1 VKIPVSEHTGFPT
14 VSPNSLR
21 KYGTAGF
28 DLADQEDAQGCPR
41 QWKARYVDR
50 LVDDDTEILAY
61 GRIIHRALE
70 IMEEDALGPEDAL
83 AKAWAESPLDLSP
96 EYYAESLVDLR
107 NYLARA
113 SSPLDRY
120 GTLFTER
127 RLTALLYEDEDFGPT
142 YLQGIVDRAA
152 VDFDDPALIHLVDF
166 KSNRHPPSVEQVR
179 RAVQPKAYT
188 WLAYQNA
195 AALFPHTTA
204 PRIVFHLD
212 AIKWWELP
220 PVVFDDDDLEAWHS
234 WTVAIV
240 RKIWRDE
247 DALPVLNPGCSYCPV
262 QDDCPPYQKLPD
274 LASYLMSVKPDDA
287 DDLVLWRD
295 RANAARLLLEKAVKQ
310 VDARFVADAE
320 RLGLV
325 EAGGYRWTRDVK
337 WVDDTDAR
345 TLHDILGDDL
355 FYALVTVGKGRL
367 ESTVKA
373 LDSTTARR
381 ALDCV
386 RRVPDGTTIK
396 KTGV

>member
-1 VKIPVSEHTGFPT
+1 MRIPVSDHTGFPT

-50 LVDDDTEILAY
+50 IVDDDSEVLAY

-70 IMEEDALGPEDAL
+70 IMEEDAIGPEPAL
-83 AKAWAESPLDLSP
+83 ERAWAESALDLSP

-142 YLQGIVDRAA
+142 YLQGIVDRGA
-152 VDFDDPALIHLVDF
+152 VDFDDPSLIHLVDF

-195 AALFPHTTA
+195 AELFPHTTS

-212 AIKWWELP
+212 AIKWRELP
-220 PVVFDDDDLEAWHS
+220 PVVFSDDDLEAWHS

-247 DALPVLNPGCSYCPV
+247 DAAPVLNPGCTYCPV
-262 QDDCPPYQKLPD
+262 KADCPAYQKLPD
-274 LASYLMSVKPDDA
+274 LASHLMSVKPADA

-295 RANAARLLLEKAVKQ
+295 RANAARLLLEKEVKAI
-310 VDARFVADAE
+310 DKRFVDDAE
-320 RLGLV
+320 QFGLV
-325 EAGGYRWTRDVK
+325 EAGGYRWSRDVR
-337 WVDDTDAR
+337 WVDDTNHR
-345 TLHDILGDDL
+345 ELQEILGDDL
-355 FYALVTVGKGRL
+355 FYEVVTVGKRKL
-367 ESTVKA
+367 EDAVKM

-386 RRVPDGTTIK
+386 RRIPDGTTIK
-396 KTGV
+396 KTEV